1 MTSAAASSLRYLGDV
16 ASLRRRASPSSSA
29 ARRRAAS
36 TTTTTTT
43 RAQALQ
49 PTPSWS
55 SARKQLLEA
64 VTAGTGLSRAPSVW
78 YVDRDAGSA
87 PCVGVSSASSAG
99 AGVGP
104 LASSSPSARSQDE
117 NDDRASNGFRA
128 SSSSSSSSSRA
139 ARSSSSSRR
148 ASSAAANVLRVNA
161 RQASVSHKALAHAD
175 SVESASLRHDLQR
188 HLLSG
193 GATVLVTPVV
203 DPMIV
208 DLAASDADF
217 GAHGRN
223 SPAGRVLV
231 EGTVCKCDPNDP
243 GDCCARGLATY
254 CVSCPVLA
262 SRDCDDGV
270 NGDGG
275 EWNDSFAMDCDDVR
289 DCAFAR
295 AIKAASA
302 TTTSR
307 HQYYAAVVQT
317 SHGLGGAAATVDED
331 GRVAEAIGYEE
342 FLVYRPNG
350 DGWIAGAVPPP
361 TSVRRASFGPKL
373 RGEMRTLAVKESI
386 DRSVDLDIM

>member
-1 MTSAAASSLRYLGDV
+1 MNFAWYSSSTLGTRNASVFPEPVRAAPRTSLPASKGGIVRAWTSVIVSYPIVAMPAIVGFESESDANVLSLRIPSTWTTSAVAAGSVRS
-16 ASLRRRASPSSSA
+16 
-29 ARRRAAS
+29 RAA
-36 TTTTTTT
+36 
-43 RAQALQ
+43 A
-49 PTPSWS
+49 
-55 SARKQLLEA
+55 
-64 VTAGTGLSRAPSVW
+64 
-78 YVDRDAGSA
+78 
-87 PCVGVSSASSAG
+87 
-99 AGVGP
+99 
-104 LASSSPSARSQDE
+104 
-117 NDDRASNGFRA
+117 
-128 SSSSSSSSSRA
+128 SSSSSSSSRA

-148 ASSAAANVLRVNA
+148 ASAAANVLRVNA

-217 GAHGRN
+217 FGHDRN

-275 EWNDSFAMDCDDVR
+275 EWDDSFAMDCDDVR

-386 DRSVDLDIM
+386 DRSVDLDIV